1 MAADSIPP
9 PLSQGLGY
17 GVVLGFGFAFAA
29 AMLYI
34 TRLLFRYNNENNSHF
49 ETYATAGRSIGTGL
63 TATAVFSS
71 WAWSTA
77 LLSSSLVTFSYG
89 VAGAYFFASGC
100 LVQISAFALLAIQS
114 KLKTPHAHTVLEVV
128 KVRYGT
134 AAHWL
139 YMFFCLAN
147 NLIAI
152 ANMLL
157 GASATVSALTG
168 MHIIASTFLLPV
180 GVCLYT
186 ISGGLKATFLTDWM
200 HSVALLI
207 IVLFLTLKTI
217 TNPAI
222 QSPGHLWEL
231 VKAANVGNP
240 IAGNYKGS
248 ILTMTSKGGVEF
260 GILHTLGNFG
270 LVGKFAALFELPPT
284 LLHLANPSLFPFTPS
299 SLNFQLFGKIVM
311 DSSYWQKAY
320 SADIAA
326 AVPGYILGGVLYF
339 GLPWCLGTVMG
350 LAGWSLQSNPI
361 WPAFGRQLSNKELS
375 EGLPLAYTALAVAG
389 KGGAVAVVILIFM
402 AVTSTTSAQL
412 IAVSSIVSSDV
423 YHTYIHP
430 KATDKQ
436 VIRVSQLSCIGF
448 AIFASAFSTMLFYI
462 GISLTWT
469 FYFLGLITCPA
480 MVTLP
485 LTVLWKKQTWYAATI
500 SPVVGMIAG
509 IATWLATASKYGNG
523 VLDVTTTGA
532 LLPCMWG
539 TIVAAFVPAILSPFI
554 TYLRPDPIDF
564 AWEKFNDI
572 RLIQDDS
579 SSTLSSTPSG
589 TVSPADEKHPNLTTI
604 NGSPTGSPSSHTH
617 PFTPAEERYMRRQ
630 STVAGITGLVLFIG
644 IWILWPFIMY
654 AAHYEFSKPFF
665 IGWVV
670 VAVIWAFAALLIFT
684 FLPLWEGRKLIVKVV
699 GGVLGRKQEEEG
711 GRNETRGSEK
721 TVGSVESG
729 NGAVGKTE
737 DSSIDGDRIVPQSQA

>member
-9 PLSQGLGY
+9 PLSQGVGY

-29 AMLYI
+29 VMLYI
-34 TRLLFRYNNENNSHF
+34 TRLLFRYNNENNAHF
-49 ETYATAGRSIGTGL
+49 ETYATAGRKIGTGL

-89 VAGAYFFASGC
+89 VAGAYWFAAGC

-114 KLKTPHAHTVLEVV
+114 NLKTPHAHTVLEVV

-147 NLIAI
+147 NLISI

-168 MHIIASTFLLPV
+168 IHIIASTFLLPV

-231 VKAANVGNP
+231 VKAANAGNP
-240 IAGNYKGS
+240 IAGNYNGS

-270 LVGKFAALFELPPT
+270 LV
-284 LLHLANPSLFPFTPS
+284 
-299 SLNFQLFGKIVM
+299 VM
-311 DSSYWQKAY
+311 DSSYRQKAY

-326 AVPGYILGGVLYF
+326 AVPGYVLGGVLYF

-350 LAGWSLQSNPI
+350 LAGWSLQNNPI

-375 EGLPLAYTALAVAG
+375 DGLPLAYAALAVAG

-412 IAVSSIVSSDV
+412 IAVSSIISSDV
-423 YHTYIHP
+423 YHTYIRP
-430 KATDKQ
+430 RASDKQ

-469 FYFLGLITCPA
+469 LYFLGLITCPA
-480 MVTLP
+480 MITLP

-509 IATWLATASKYGNG
+509 IATWLATASRYGNG
-523 VLDVTTTGA
+523 ILDVTTTGA

-539 TIVAAFVPAILSPFI
+539 TIVAAFVPAILAPLI
-554 TYLRPDPIDF
+554 TYVRPDPIDF

-579 SSTLSSTPSG
+579 SSSSSTSSG
-589 TVSPADEKHPNLTTI
+589 TASPGEKFDSTLT
-604 NGSPTGSPSSHTH
+604 NPTGHDR
-617 PFTPAEERYMRRQ
+617 PFSPAEERYMRRQ
-630 STVAGITGLVLFIG
+630 SWIAGITALVLFIG
-644 IWILWPFIMY
+644 IWVLWPFIMY
-654 AAHYEFSKPFF
+654 AANYEFSQKFF

-670 VAVIWAFAALLIFT
+670 VAIIWAFAALLIFT
-684 FLPLWEGRKLIVKVV
+684 FLPLWQGRMLILK
-699 GGVLGRKQEEEG
+699 VLGSVCGKKQSEVDRE
-711 GRNETRGSEK
+711 RNGSQK
-721 TVGSVESG
+721 TTLDSNQVG
-729 NGAVGKTE
+729 VGKV
-737 DSSIDGDRIVPQSQA
+737 SSPSDTSTHNDDGDHIVPHSQA

>member
-9 PLSQGLGY
+9 PLSQGVGY
-17 GVVLGFGFAFAA
+17 GVVLGFGFAFALL
-29 AMLYI
+29 MLYI
-34 TRLLFRYNNENNSHF
+34 TRLLYRFNGENASHF
-49 ETYATAGRSIGTGL
+49 ETYSTAGRHIGTGL

-77 LLSSSLVTFSYG
+77 LLSSSLVTFLYG
-89 VAGAYFFASGC
+89 SAGAYWFAAGC

-134 AAHWL
+134 FAHWL

-207 IVLFLTLKTI
+207 IVLFLSLKTI
-217 TNPAI
+217 TNDAIESPA
-222 QSPGHLWEL
+222 HLWEL
-231 VKAANVGNP
+231 VKAANVDNR
-240 IAGNYKGS
+240 ISGNYNGS
-248 ILTMTSKGGVEF
+248 VLTMTSKGGVEF

-270 LVGKFAALFELPPT
+270 LV
-284 LLHLANPSLFPFTPS
+284 
-299 SLNFQLFGKIVM
+299 VM

-326 AVPGYILGGVLYF
+326 AVPGYVLGGVLYF

-350 LAGWSLQSNPI
+350 LAGWSIQNNPI
-361 WPAFGRQLSNKELS
+361 WPAFGRSLSSKELS
-375 EGLPLAYTALAVAG
+375 DGLPLAYTALAVAG

-412 IAVSSIVSSDV
+412 IAVSSIISSDV
-423 YHTYIHP
+423 YHTYIKP
-430 KATDKQ
+430 TASDKQ
-436 VIRVSQLSCIGF
+436 VIRVSHLACIGF
-448 AIFASAFSTMLFYI
+448 AIFASGFSTMLFYI

-469 FYFLGLITCPA
+469 LYFLGLITCPA

-485 LTVLWKKQTWYAATI
+485 LTVLWKKQTWLGATI
-500 SPVVGMIAG
+500 SPVVGMVAG

-523 VLDVTTTGA
+523 VLDVTTTGE

-539 TIVAAFVPAILSPFI
+539 TIVAAFVPAILSPVI
-554 TYLRPDPIDF
+554 TYLRPDPDF
-564 AWEKFNDI
+564 AWERFNDI
-572 RLIQDDS
+572 KLIQDDS
-579 SSTLSSTPSG
+579 CSSNLDLTHLRSSQSSSQDDDPEKSH
-589 TVSPADEKHPNLTTI
+589 PAT
-604 NGSPTGSPSSHTH
+604 SPTHTSLA
-617 PFTPAEERYMRRQ
+617 FTHAEQRYMQKQ
-630 STVAGITGLVLFIG
+630 SYIAGITALILFLAV
-644 IWILWPFIMY
+644 WVLWPFIMY
-654 AAHYEFSKPFF
+654 AAKYEFSKPFF
-665 IGWVV
+665 VGWIT
-670 VAVIWAFAALLIFT
+670 VAIIWAFAALLIFT
-684 FLPLWEGRKLIVKVV
+684 FLPLWQGRKLIARIFV
-699 GGVLGRKQEEEG
+699 GVLSRK
-711 GRNETRGSEK
+711 NAK
-721 TVGSVESG
+721 TPNDDRRESDATQTNSDSISNASG
-729 NGAVGKTE
+729 E
-737 DSSIDGDRIVPQSQA
+737 DHIQPH

>member
-9 PLSQGLGY
+9 PLSQGVGY

-29 AMLYI
+29 VMAYI
-34 TRLLFRYNNENNSHF
+34 TRLLWRFNGENNAHF
-49 ETYATAGRSIGTGL
+49 ETYATAGRKVGTGL

-77 LLSSSLVTFSYG
+77 LLSSSLVTFIYG
-89 VAGAYFFASGC
+89 LAGAYWFAAGC

-114 KLKTPHAHTVLEVV
+114 KLKTPHAHTILEVV

-134 AAHWL
+134 FAHWL

-147 NLIAI
+147 NTIAV

-207 IVLFLTLKTI
+207 IVLFLTLKTLS
-217 TNPAI
+217 NDAVRSPA
-222 QSPGHLWEL
+222 HLWEI
-231 VKAANVGNP
+231 VVEANAATK
-240 IAGNYKGS
+240 IAGNFNGS
-248 ILTMTSKGGVEF
+248 VLTMTSKGAVEF

-270 LVGKFAALFELPPT
+270 LV
-284 LLHLANPSLFPFTPS
+284 
-299 SLNFQLFGKIVM
+299 VM
-311 DSSYWQKAY
+311 DSSYWQKSY

-350 LAGWSLQSNPI
+350 LAGWALQTNPV
-361 WPAFGRQLSNKELS
+361 WPAYGRALSATELS
-375 EGLPLAYTALAVAG
+375 SGLPLGYAALAVAG

-423 YHTYIHP
+423 YHTYIRP
-430 KATDKQ
+430 TATDAQ
-436 VIRVSQLSCIGF
+436 VIRVSRIACIAF
-448 AIFASAFSTMLFYI
+448 AIFASAFSTMLYYV
-462 GISLTWT
+462 GIDLTWT
-469 FYFLGLITCPA
+469 LYFLGLITCPA

-485 LTVLWKKQTWYAATI
+485 LTVLWRRQTWYAAVI
-500 SPVVGMIAG
+500 APVVGMLAG
-509 IATWLATASKYGNG
+509 LGTWLGTASVYGGG

-539 TIVAAFVPAILSPFI
+539 TIVAAFLPAILSPLI
-554 TYLRPDPIDF
+554 TF
-564 AWEKFNDI
+564 AYPQDNFEWERFNDI
-572 RLIQDDS
+572 KLIQDDGSTNS
-579 SSTLSSTPSG
+579 SRDDLKNTD
-589 TVSPADEKHPNLTTI
+589 AENLTTLGGTPVG
-604 NGSPTGSPSSHTH
+604 NPASRDH
-617 PFTPAEERYMRRQ
+617 PYSDAEIRFMNHQ
-630 STVAGITGLVLFIG
+630 SRIAGITGLVLFLAV
-644 IWILWPFIMY
+644 WVLWPFIMY
-654 AAHYEFSKPFF
+654 AAKYGFSRDFF
-665 IGWVV
+665 VGWVV
-670 VAVIWAFAALLIFT
+670 VAIIWAFAALLIFT
-684 FLPLWEGRKLIVKVV
+684 FLPLWEGRGLIVKIV
-699 GGVLGRKQEEEG
+699 GGVLSGKKGEEG
-711 GRNETRGSEK
+711 RSEQRTGEENRVTSEEGKVEKPGASVLSSTGSEEK
-721 TVGSVESG
+721 HV
-729 NGAVGKTE
+729 
-737 DSSIDGDRIVPQSQA
+737 QLQ